1 MEHGRPACARNRRDA
16 CSPYPFMKLLPLF
29 LLTPALALAQATFPT
44 PVITSISPLG
54 GQPGKTLNLAVKG
67 TDLDG
72 LRGVLFSPDPGV
84 PVEAKPKLDAKG
96 QPVANTLTLT
106 LPAEVKPGLYE
117 LRVMGDFGISNP
129 RVFQVGTQ
137 PVADSPGTND
147 KPETALKITPD
158 TAVHGVFKSAAPHGF
173 EFTGKAGHRVFA
185 AFDGAAFDVRT
196 RLNGS
201 LHDASGR
208 ETARLRDGWLA
219 ATLPSD
225 GVYRLKVHDLMH
237 GTGDDYAYRLTLTTG
252 PVVYSSHH
260 SPSDESRILHGW
272 NLPGSETLPSLQVRP
287 GPPLERLVTE
297 TPNAEKL
304 TVSSP
309 LPVFHF
315 DGETEPASAA
325 SDQPAALSIGQ
336 TYGGWFPAHGS
347 ARVFDLAF
355 KKGDRFVI
363 EVVSALHGQPT
374 DPHLLIEN
382 LKKDTEGTET
392 LTPQAEINDMPALV
406 PAPSVARVPL
416 LDPAYAFEA
425 KADGVF
431 RISISDPLN
440 AANGRRHPY
449 TLRVRSLDD
458 QDTRAAI
465 AMHALPPRAAATGP
479 HGIAPANLWRGGIS
493 VIEVALPLRTA
504 LSGPVE
510 ITTRVPLPVGIT
522 CLGGFAGKGQRMAYL
537 AFQAAED
544 APSGNAILTDLPPAL
559 HVNRTVADT
568 NREFLFTR
576 LGGPPAH
583 AVVDQPAPAR
593 LEVPA
598 ITEVKA
604 GEKIEITVKAHRVEA
619 CTEALV
625 IKVIGVGDPAKAPSV
640 TIPAKAAEARLA
652 LDAKALALAPGEYGF
667 ILQGPAVMPFGKTA
681 PKPVSFLIHSNPARL
696 RVK

>member
-1 MEHGRPACARNRRDA
+1 
-16 CSPYPFMKLLPLF
+16 MKLLPLF
-29 LLTPALALAQATFPT
+29 ILTPALALAQALNFPT
-44 PVITSISPLG
+44 PVITSIHPLG
-54 GQPGKTLNLAVKG
+54 GQPGKTLDLTLKG
-67 TDLDG
+67 ADLNG
-72 LRGVLFSPDPGV
+72 LRGVHFSPDPGA

-96 QPVANTLTLT
+96 QPVANTLTLA
-106 LPAEVKPGLYE
+106 LPAEVKSGLYE
-117 LRVMGDFGISNP
+117 LRVIGDFGLSNP
-129 RVFQVGTQ
+129 RVFQISAQ

-158 TAVHGVFKSAAPHGF
+158 TAAHGVFKSAAPHWF
-173 EFTGKAGHRVFA
+173 EFTGKAGQRVFA

-219 ATLPSD
+219 ATLPAN

-237 GTGDDYAYRLTLTTG
+237 GTGDDFAYRLILTTG

-260 SPSDESRILHGW
+260 SPGDESRILHGW

-287 GPPLERLVTE
+287 GPPLERLVTD
-297 TPNAEKL
+297 TTNAEKL
-304 TVSSP
+304 IASSP

-325 SDQPAALSIGQ
+325 NGQPAALSIGQ
-336 TYGGWFPAHGS
+336 TRGGWFPAHGS
-347 ARVFDLAF
+347 AHVYDLAF

-363 EVVSALHGQPT
+363 EVISALHGQPT

-382 LKKDTEGTET
+382 LKKDTAGAGT
-392 LTPQAEINDMPALV
+392 LTPQAEVNDMPALV

-458 QDTRAAI
+458 PDTRAAI

-479 HGIAPANLWRGGIS
+479 HVIAPANLWRGGIS

-510 ITTRVPLPVGIT
+510 ITTRAPLPAGVT
-522 CLGGFAGKGQRMAYL
+522 VLGGFAGKGQRMACL
-537 AFQAAED
+537 AFQAAGD
-544 APSGNAILTDLPPAL
+544 APPGHAILTDLPPAL
-559 HVNRTVADT
+559 HLTRTVADT

-576 LGGPPAH
+576 LGGPPVL

-593 LEVPA
+593 LELPA

-604 GEKIEITVKAHRVEA
+604 GEKVEIIVKAHRAEA

-625 IKVIGVGDPAKAPSV
+625 LKVIGLGDPAKAPAV
-640 TIPAKAAEARLA
+640 TIPAKAAEARLVV
-652 LDAKALALAPGEYGF
+652 DAKALALAPGEHGF
-667 ILQGPAVMPFGKTA
+667 ILQGPAVMPVGKNA
-681 PKPVSFLIHSNPARL
+681 PKPASFLVHSNPARL